1 MLLPLA
7 CPSGIPKVW
16 QSTLCETSPEVDVV
30 VFDKTC
36 TLIEGLMS
44 LSDVVADEDEARFL
58 T

>member
-1 MLLPLA
+1 MSLREFRRCGSLL
-7 CPSGIPKVW
+7 
-16 QSTLCETSPEVDVV
+16 V

-36 TLIEGLMS
+36 TLTEGLMS